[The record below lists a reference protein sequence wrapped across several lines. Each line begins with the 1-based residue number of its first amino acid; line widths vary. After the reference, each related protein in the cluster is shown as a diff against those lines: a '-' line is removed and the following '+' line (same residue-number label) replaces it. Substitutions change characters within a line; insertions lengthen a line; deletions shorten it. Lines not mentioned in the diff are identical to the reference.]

1 MGADSPTSGGGGDQ
15 YKRAVEWITA
25 CGAQWKIPEADVRET
40 LARSVASW
48 DDGKRG
54 EPVESYLDSLHG
66 EDLALAIAC
75 RSGVVPAWEKF
86 IESYRPVLYAAAR
99 AICRDHAAARELAD
113 SLWAEL
119 YGTEMREGKRRSLLD
134 YFHGR
139 SSLKTWMRA
148 ILAQRHVDTIRAS
161 RRLEPLD
168 NLPEP
173 RAMND
178 DPPEPGHAHLME
190 IFAAVLSAAL
200 ATLAPRDRMRLGYY
214 YRDGLTLHE
223 IACAMREHESTASRK
238 LERTRRDLRRQ
249 VEKQLRREHQMSE
262 EQVKVCFE
270 RAAQDAPLRL
280 DVALPAG
287 GAELIAQRKEGGS
300 F

>member
-1 MGADSPTSGGGGDQ
+1 MGADSPISGSSIDP
-15 YKRAVEWITA
+15 YPRAVEWIAA
-25 CGAQWKIPEADVRET
+25 CGAQWKISEADVRET

-54 EPVESYLDSLHG
+54 EPVGSYLDSLHG

-75 RSGVVPAWEKF
+75 RSGVVAAWEKF

-99 AICRDHAAARELAD
+99 AICRDHVAARDLAD

-119 YGTEMREGKRRSLLD
+119 YGTEIRDGKRRSLLD

-148 ILAQRHVDTIRAS
+148 ILAQRHVDAIRAA

-173 RAMND
+173 RAADD
-178 DPPEPGHAHLME
+178 DPPEPGHTQLME

-200 ATLAPRDRMRLGYY
+200 AALSGRDRLRLGYY
-214 YRDGLTLHE
+214 YRDGLTLRE
-223 IACAMREHESTASRK
+223 IACAMGEHESTVSRK
-238 LERTRRDLRRQ
+238 LGRTRRGLKRQ
-249 VEKQLRREHQMSE
+249 VEKVLRRQHQLSE
-262 EQVKVCFE
+262 EQIRLCYDH
-270 RAAQDAPLRL
+270 AAEDAPLRL
-280 DVALPAG
+280 EAALPAG
-287 GAELIAQRKEGGS
+287 SADLLAQRKQGS
-300 F
+300 SF

>member
-1 MGADSPTSGGGGDQ
+1 MGADSPTSGSSIGP
-15 YKRAVEWITA
+15 YPRAVEWIAA
-25 CGAQWKIPEADVRET
+25 CGAQWKISEADVRET

-48 DDGKRG
+48 DDKRG

-75 RSGVVPAWEKF
+75 RGGVVPAWEKF
-86 IESYRPVLYAAAR
+86 IESYRPVLYSAAR
-99 AICRDHAAARELAD
+99 AICRDNIAARELAD

-119 YGTEMREGKRRSLLD
+119 YGTEVRDGKRRSLLE

-168 NLPEP
+168 NLPEA
-173 RAMND
+173 RAADD
-178 DPPEPGHAHLME
+178 DPPEPGHTQLME

-200 ATLAPRDRMRLGYY
+200 AALSARDRLRLGYY
-214 YRDGLTLHE
+214 YRDGLTLRE
-223 IACAMREHESTASRK
+223 IACAMGEHESTVSRR
-238 LERTRRDLRRQ
+238 LERTRHELKRQ
-249 VEKQLRREHQMSE
+249 VEKALRRQHQLSE
-262 EQVKVCFE
+262 EQIRLCYDH
-270 RAAQDAPLRL
+270 AAEDAPLRL
-280 DVALPAG
+280 EAALPAG
-287 GAELIAQRKEGGS
+287 GTELLAQRKQGGS